1 LGIEPRPNG
10 TLAEQFL
17 HAEATNLQIG
27 AGMALAHRF
36 APGINALERGLDLTL
51 RIRNVG
57 AAGSPR
63 PQLGSRTGEETSP
76 LQMRNGLQP
85 LFATMTS
92 RGPDRSSPFILAMSS
107 LRDDGGEAS
116 PAPPRI
122 FNALPK
128 RGKNGADAFH
138 LNPIPRQRWE
148 KPNQVNVN
156 ELGVSEGGTLLTRGL
171 TSCSALLL
179 YDADRGA
186 GAMIHL
192 QPPVISRELKTSE
205 EVHRFVDLAIQ
216 RALDVLGGEVKN
228 VRAMTIR
235 SGISPLEP
243 PDPAR
248 DPQVAGYLWSDAI
261 SLSLKARGI
270 LTRDLPL
277 HQGIAEIG
285 FDTTSG
291 DVRIDPFPATH
302 GDPFDLFPTHPLFS
316 PVHESVPIDARR
328 YSVLD
333 GQKTGPS
340 IELAVRPQGDDL
352 FGFEGF
358 GFLIFQGA
366 RGRLRNSGL
375 IYCSRLAIFDP
386 TTGIAVDSHLPVYF
400 DDFDAFKPDL
410 KRSLERLR
418 RRGMNLEHSR
428 ITLIYG
434 RVVRTEHQSLGW
446 YPGEKIT
453 EMLNDLGVSVNTAFA
468 ADRNYDF
475 NLETG
480 EILPAPEEE

>member
-1 LGIEPRPNG
+1 MNWVPAPVARVVLYSSNLLDRKNPLSASSFSSTALQSQVDSLIGGFVQGATDWKFLSAMTAGGLAYRAGRIGVMGLGGGNAVRAASIGLGLSAEVSAFEVTNRGLSTLFRRGGPLDSANSSEFAAHPGISRDLPWPPAIGSNKGHPHGGAPTNDLESNLWRWSGPGGLRQGLLQSFLTFGALKGAGHLARGENLIAQHLFQDTAMVLGHQASGALGIEPRPNG

-205 EVHRFVDLAIQ
+205 EVHRFVDLAI
-216 RALDVLGGEVKN
+216 
-228 VRAMTIR
+228 
-235 SGISPLEP
+235 
-243 PDPAR
+243 
-248 DPQVAGYLWSDAI
+248 
-261 SLSLKARGI
+261 
-270 LTRDLPL
+270 
-277 HQGIAEIG
+277 
-285 FDTTSG
+285 
-291 DVRIDPFPATH
+291 
-302 GDPFDLFPTHPLFS
+302 
-316 PVHESVPIDARR
+316 
-328 YSVLD
+328 
-333 GQKTGPS
+333 
-340 IELAVRPQGDDL
+340 
-352 FGFEGF
+352 
-358 GFLIFQGA
+358 
-366 RGRLRNSGL
+366 
-375 IYCSRLAIFDP
+375 
-386 TTGIAVDSHLPVYF
+386 
-400 DDFDAFKPDL
+400 
-410 KRSLERLR
+410 
-418 RRGMNLEHSR
+418 
-428 ITLIYG
+428 
-434 RVVRTEHQSLGW
+434 
-446 YPGEKIT
+446 
-453 EMLNDLGVSVNTAFA
+453 
-468 ADRNYDF
+468 
-475 NLETG
+475 
-480 EILPAPEEE
+480 